1 MNGINKHIIDKIK
14 IVDKAITSN
23 IELFDV
29 ARRGLISTNVL
40 SQLRNLVE
48 HVLVYG
54 YGLKNHVNVELD
66 WNHLNKIDEKMRVYS
81 EYDFILKL
89 HHLLQMSESHYTQ
102 TEDDSERLMLSYYEY
117 LLRLKKFVKDVI
129 GIDILSNIGDF
140 PLDLDRT
147 NKEYYSRII
156 KRIKT
161 TNANIKIP
169 PNHFTQLGH
178 FFESFFIF
186 LRAVSSIL
194 VSDKIYST
202 TIFTI
207 NKSIYT
213 NFVSLSKM

>member
-1 MNGINKHIIDKIK
+1 MNGINKYIIDKIE

-54 YGLKNHVNVELD
+54 YGLKNHVNLELD

-102 TEDDSERLMLSYYEY
+102 TEDDSERLMLSLE
-117 LLRLKKFVKDVI
+117 
-129 GIDILSNIGDF
+129 
-140 PLDLDRT
+140 
-147 NKEYYSRII
+147 
-156 KRIKT
+156 
-161 TNANIKIP
+161 
-169 PNHFTQLGH
+169 
-178 FFESFFIF
+178 
-186 LRAVSSIL
+186 
-194 VSDKIYST
+194 
-202 TIFTI
+202 
-207 NKSIYT
+207 
-213 NFVSLSKM
+213 